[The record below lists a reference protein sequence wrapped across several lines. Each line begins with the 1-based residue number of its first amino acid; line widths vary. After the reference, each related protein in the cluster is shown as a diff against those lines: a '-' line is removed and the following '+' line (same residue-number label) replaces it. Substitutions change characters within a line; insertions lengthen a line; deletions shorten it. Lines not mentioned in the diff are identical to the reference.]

1 MDVTPRLQAIVHF
14 YRRHHRMP
22 ALRDLQQLYGFKS
35 VRAAEKVA
43 GKLLALGL
51 VGKDA
56 TGKLLPTRHFRETRV
71 LGAVEAGFPSPA
83 EEELGDTMDLD
94 EFLIKNKEATY
105 ILKVTGDSMNGAGIL
120 PGDMVL
126 VERGL
131 EPHDEDI
138 VIAQIDHSWTMK
150 YFRKRGRK
158 VYLEAANPKYK
169 PFYPKE
175 ELKVAAV
182 VIGVIRKYRDD

>member
-1 MDVTPRLQAIVHF
+1 MEATQRLPAIIQF
-14 YRRHHRMP
+14 YQRHKRMP
-22 ALRDLQQLYGFKS
+22 SFGELQQLFGFKS
-35 VRAAEKVA
+35 RTAAEKVA
-43 GKLLALGL
+43 RRLVDLGL
-51 VGKDA
+51 IAKDK

-131 EPHDEDI
+131 DPRDGDI

-150 YFRKRGRK
+150 YFHKRGRK
-158 VYLEAANPKYK
+158 VYLEAANSKYK

-175 ELKVAAV
+175 ESNIAAV
-182 VIGVIRKYRDD
+182 VIGVIRKYRDE

>member
-1 MDVTPRLQAIVHF
+1 MDVTPRLQVIVQF
-14 YRRHHRMP
+14 YRRQHRMP

-51 VGKDA
+51 VGKDP
-56 TGKLLPTRHFRETRV
+56 TGKLLPTRYFRETRV

-105 ILKVTGDSMNGAGIL
+105 ILK
-120 PGDMVL
+120 
-126 VERGL
+126 
-131 EPHDEDI
+131 
-138 VIAQIDHSWTMK
+138 
-150 YFRKRGRK
+150 
-158 VYLEAANPKYK
+158 
-169 PFYPKE
+169 
-175 ELKVAAV
+175 
-182 VIGVIRKYRDD
+182 

>member
-1 MDVTPRLQAIVHF
+1 MESTHRLPAIIQF
-14 YRRHHRMP
+14 YQRHHRMP
-22 ALRDLQQLYGFKS
+22 SFRELQQLCGFKS
-35 VRAAEKVA
+35 SYAAEK
-43 GKLLALGL
+43 LAARLVELGFL
-51 VGKDA
+51 AKDQ
-56 TGKLLPTRHFRETRV
+56 TGKLLPTRYFRETRI

-94 EFLIKNKEATY
+94 EFLIKNKAATY

-131 EPHDEDI
+131 EPHDGDI

-150 YFRKRGRK
+150 YFRKQGRK
-158 VYLEAANPKYK
+158 VYLEAANKKYK
-169 PFYPKE
+169 PFYPQE

-182 VIGVIRKYRDD
+182 VIGVIRKYRDE

>member
-1 MDVTPRLQAIVHF
+1 MEAAQRGQAILRF
-14 YRRHHRMP
+14 YQRQRRMP
-22 ALRDLQQLYGFKS
+22 SFRELQQLCGFKS
-35 VRAAEKVA
+35 PRAATKLAARLVDLGFLEK
-43 GKLLALGL
+43 
-51 VGKDA
+51 DH

-83 EEELGDTMDLD
+83 EEELADTMDLD

-105 ILKVTGDSMNGAGIL
+105 ILNVTGDSMTGAGIL

-131 EPHDEDI
+131 EPRDGDI

-158 VYLEAANPKYK
+158 VYLEAANKKYK

-182 VIGVIRKYRDD
+182 VIGVIRKYRDE

>member
-1 MDVTPRLQAIVHF
+1 MEASQRVQAIVQF
-14 YRRHHRMP
+14 YQRHRRMP
-22 ALRDLQQLYGFKS
+22 NFRELQRLCGFKS
-35 VRAAEKVA
+35 SRAAVKLAARLIELGFIEKDKA
-43 GKLLALGL
+43 
-51 VGKDA
+51 
-56 TGKLLPTRHFRETRV
+56 GKLLPTRYFREIRV

-105 ILKVTGDSMNGAGIL
+105 MLKVTGDSMNGAGIL

-131 EPHDEDI
+131 EPHDGDI

-150 YFRKRGRK
+150 YFRKQGRK
-158 VYLEAANPKYK
+158 VFLEPANKKYK

-182 VIGVIRKYRDD
+182 VIGVIRKYRDE

>member
-1 MDVTPRLQAIVHF
+1 MDASQRVQAILQF
-14 YRRHHRMP
+14 YHRRHRMP
-22 ALRDLQQLYGFKS
+22 SFRELQQLCGFRS
-35 VRAAEKVA
+35 PRAAT
-43 GKLLALGL
+43 KLAERLVALGFIA
-51 VGKDA
+51 KDA
-56 TGKLLPTRHFRETRV
+56 TGKLLPTRHFREIRI

-105 ILKVTGDSMNGAGIL
+105 LLKVTGDSMNGAGIL

-131 EPHDEDI
+131 DPHDGDI
-138 VIAQIDHSWTMK
+138 VIAQIDHHWTMK
-150 YFRKRGRK
+150 YFRKRGRM
-158 VYLEAANPKYK
+158 VYLEAANKKYK

-182 VIGVIRKYRDD
+182 VIGVIRKYRNE

>member
-1 MDVTPRLQAIVHF
+1 MESPQRLSAIIQF

-22 ALRDLQQLYGFKS
+22 SFREIQRLCGFQS
-35 VRAAEKVA
+35 VAAA
-43 GKLLALGL
+43 YKLVGRLMALGF
-51 VGKDA
+51 VAKDQ
-56 TGKLLPTRHFRETRV
+56 TGKLLPTRYFRETRV
-71 LGAVEAGFPSPA
+71 LGTVEAGFPSPA

-105 ILKVTGDSMNGAGIL
+105 MLKVTSDSMNGAGIL

-131 EPHDEDI
+131 EPRDGDI
-138 VIAQIDHSWTMK
+138 VIAQIDHAWTMK
-150 YFRKRGRK
+150 YFRKHGRK
-158 VYLEAANPKYK
+158 VYLEAANKKYK

-182 VIGVIRKYRDD
+182 VIGVIRKYRDE

>member
-1 MDVTPRLQAIVHF
+1 MEAAHRAQAIVQF
-14 YRRHHRMP
+14 YHRHHRMP
-22 ALRDLQQLYGFKS
+22 SFRELQHLYSFKS
-35 VRAAEKVA
+35 SRAAV
-43 GKLLALGL
+43 KLAAKLIARGVLA
-51 VGKDA
+51 KDT
-56 TGKLLPTRHFRETRV
+56 TGKLLPTRYFRETRV

-94 EFLIKNKEATY
+94 ELLIKNKEATY

-131 EPHDEDI
+131 EPRDGDI

-150 YFRKRGRK
+150 YFRKHGRK
-158 VYLEAANPKYK
+158 VFLEAANKKYK

-182 VIGVIRKYRDD
+182 VIGVIRKYRDE